1 MSVYI
6 PDSYRVIH
14 YTYADM
20 SSRNIVRPIHLVQ
33 YDDGVPIIAVKLY
46 NDGLEYFIPENAEVN
61 IRCRKSDGKFVYNPT
76 LGWDSNRQTVYFE
89 VTKQMTVVA
98 GEIKPV
104 VEIIVDN
111 KVVSSGAVSLIIDY
125 NPVQES
131 MIMSSNEYITAKEY
145 SEQAVDAAARASG
158 SANLALS
165 SSNTA
170 SNKATAA
177 AAYAADASE
186 SASNAKIYMDNT
198 KTYMDNTK
206 EYADELDIDGVMMKK
221 NCIQTERTAQSVTL
235 FETGTTLKVAL
246 TSYKEGNNYFNI
258 SKYFKITGYS
268 SGSTGRIYFDRKI
281 TVAVYKPDKTTL
293 LRNITILNSNI
304 SKALRTLDDAEIT
317 GEDDYGYK
325 IYLDSELN
333 GYLIGP
339 DEEVPTYISDSASKL
354 NHTVIFKGNSDVSV
368 TTDLS
373 EDSEIDIMSLLDEK
387 KIGIKS
393 VNGKTADSYGKIT
406 LKGEDI
412 EDIIMKRNCCQT
424 ARTVQSV
431 SLFETGTTLK
441 IALTSYSDS
450 KKYFDIGTYFRVA
463 AFSAVDGRIYFDR
476 KLTVTV
482 YKPDKTTVLGNITI
496 SSSNISKALRA
507 LVDTVIT
514 GEDDY
519 GYKIYLDSELNG
531 YLVGP
536 DEEVPLYISESAS
549 KLNHMVIFK
558 GNSELLAT
566 TDFTEGA
573 EIDIMSLLDQT
584 KLNVNSA
591 TSATIAD
598 KMSGTIEFTGPGGA
612 TNVELKK
619 NATIDLSGLF
629 ETATCLFS
637 GAYDFFQ
644 DNNLDI
650 GASEFGTNKS
660 SALMNAKILRMI
672 FAPLDNSNYEAAVD
686 VAALGCNSSFPS
698 ENNGYCFNALV
709 TTGNMSANWIM
720 CFSLDDSGGL
730 CMQMGYSELFYDKK
744 LYGDI
749 VNVSEIPTLMQS
761 SRPVLKAIYA
771 IS

>member
-1 MSVYI
+1 MGIKIITGQSGEQHI
-6 PDSYRVIH
+6 NS
-14 YTYADM
+14 ADDGAINIGM
-20 SSRNIVRPIHLVQ
+20 IGGGQYVLPTGNKLSCQKISNSIVRI
-33 YDDGVPIIAVKLY
+33 
-46 NDGLEYFIPENAEVN
+46 NDGIGINQGRFFCIPYGDYEDVTIDNGVAGVK
-61 IRCRKSDGKFVYNPT
+61 RCD
-76 LGWDSNRQTVYFE
+76 L
-89 VTKQMTVVA
+89 VVA
-98 GEIKPV
+98 RYSLDADTAIETCEIV
-104 VEIIVDN
+104 
-111 KVVSSGAVSLIIDY
+111 LI
-125 NPVQES
+125 
-131 MIMSSNEYITAKEY
+131 
-145 SEQAVDAAARASG
+145 
-158 SANLALS
+158 
-165 SSNTA
+165 
-170 SNKATAA
+170 
-177 AAYAADASE
+177 
-186 SASNAKIYMDNT
+186 
-198 KTYMDNTK
+198 
-206 EYADELDIDGVMMKK
+206 
-221 NCIQTERTAQSVTL
+221 
-235 FETGTTLKVAL
+235 
-246 TSYKEGNNYFNI
+246 
-258 SKYFKITGYS
+258 
-268 SGSTGRIYFDRKI
+268 
-281 TVAVYKPDKTTL
+281 
-293 LRNITILNSNI
+293 
-304 SKALRTLDDAEIT
+304 
-317 GEDDYGYK
+317 
-325 IYLDSELN
+325 
-333 GYLIGP
+333 
-339 DEEVPTYISDSASKL
+339 
-354 NHTVIFKGNSDVSV
+354 KGNSGAAYVVPSYIKSNIYEGGKTSDMPLYKIMINGTSIDSIECLFQ
-368 TTDLS
+368 TIDDDLYS
-373 EDSEIDIMSLLDEK
+373 AIKRIASNEEDIAELYNADSDIVK
-387 KIGIKS
+387 KISDEQIRAEEKESALQDSINAMGENFVTVSERITAESDRAKEAENKLDKKIKTASSGVKS

-507 LVDTVIT
+507 LGDTIIT
-514 GEDDY
+514 GEDDF
-519 GYKIYLDSELNG
+519 GYKIYLDSKLNG

-536 DEEVPLYISESAS
+536 DEEVPPYISESAS
-549 KLNHMVIFK
+549 KLNHTVTFK

-566 TDFTEGA
+566 TDFTEGT
-573 EIDIMSLLDQT
+573 EIDIMTLLDQA

-598 KMSGTIEFTGPGGA
+598 KISSTIEFTGPSGA
-612 TNVELKK
+612 TDVELKK
-619 NATIDLSGLF
+619 NATVDLSGLF
-629 ETATCLFS
+629 NFEQGPKGDTGQRGSRWTTGTAIMGTSTIATVFSATGITDALVNDMYLNTSTGNVYKCTVAGAASTAKWAYAGCIKGAKGDKGDSGTTTGSSETSTCLFS

-644 DNNLDI
+644 ENNLDI

-720 CFSLDDSGGL
+720 CFSLDDSSGL
-730 CMQMGYSELFYDKK
+730 YMQMGYSELFYDKK